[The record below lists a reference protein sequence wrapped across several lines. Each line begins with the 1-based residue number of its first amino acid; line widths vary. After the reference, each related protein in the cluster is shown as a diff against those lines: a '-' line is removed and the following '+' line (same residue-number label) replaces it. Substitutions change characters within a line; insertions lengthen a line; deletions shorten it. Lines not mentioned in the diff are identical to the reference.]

1 MYAEEK
7 GEETGGQDEIRK
19 KRRSAREWGRDEEE
33 EYVREKEGGDLEEE
47 LQEVSRI
54 VGGHKTEEGEWPWLA
69 AIGTKARG
77 PQCGGSLIA
86 DRWVLTAAHCFKDEY
101 V

>member
-1 MYAEEK
+1 MARIYPLYAEEK
-7 GEETGGQDEIRK
+7 GGQDETR
-19 KRRSAREWGRDEEE
+19 KRRSARGRDEEE
-33 EYVREKEGGDLEEE
+33 ESEKEGGDLEEE
-47 LQEVSRI
+47 LQKVSRI

-86 DRWVLTAAHCFKDEY
+86 DRWVLTAAHCFKDE
-101 V
+101 